1 MMSLTLYLL
10 AIVLLL
16 LALVIGAIRVIASP
30 SLGDRMLAVQLLG
43 SIGVLRFPTVLC
55 RLHALTK
62 ADNVGLG
69 FIMLGLSLL
78 SASALFSVKAMLLA
92 GSPTLRYQEVL
103 QYQRVI

>member
-1 MMSLTLYLL
+1 MIELLNIVAWISVFMGVFFYL
-10 AIVLLL
+10 
-16 LALVIGAIRVIASP
+16 S
-30 SLGDRMLAVQLLG
+30 G

-78 SASALFSVKAMLLA
+78 STSALFSLKALA
-92 GSPTLRYQEVL
+92 IWLIVLVCSAASSTLIARHSEDTA
-103 QYQRVI
+103 

>member
-1 MMSLTLYLL
+1 MTELLNIIAWLSVFTGVFFYLT
-10 AIVLLL
+10 
-16 LALVIGAIRVIASP
+16 
-30 SLGDRMLAVQLLG
+30 G

-78 SASALFSVKAMLLA
+78 STSILFSVKALSIWLIVLVCSA
-92 GSPTLRYQEVL
+92 ASSTLIARHSQDSA
-103 QYQRVI
+103 